1 MEGDHRG
8 FVMRYLGSHRFRGA
22 DGSMGLRNGKVY
34 DIEAD
39 GNRLNIYDNNGYE
52 RLVATVP
59 YTVEGFF
66 ANWSKAA
73 FVFSENLL

>member
-1 MEGDHRG
+1 
-8 FVMRYLGSHRFRGA
+8 
-22 DGSMGLRNGKVY
+22 MGLIKGRVY
-34 DIEAD
+34 SIEAD
-39 GNRLNIYDNNGYE
+39 KNNLKIYEVTGCE

-73 FVFSENLL
+73 VLWDM